1 MGLWKKLVI
10 LSFLFVS
17 FDVFSD
23 FERIYKKKINSRNV
37 SFYLD
42 FINHKYYFDVKKDSR
57 FSRRRSST
65 EYNFNEFDNF
75 TDHSDA
81 VVDFLKDHSVS
92 DESFHREIK
101 DYLEGLYYLSESRT
115 KLKHFN
121 VSDELIFSKTKNF
134 LKESSRS
141 FSSIV
146 FTNQGEQWKI
156 RTILD
161 LESKKI
167 SGLTLIKINDN
178 VSDYKVVVD
187 GNHLIIKT
195 SDTKEIVLF
204 KIALEKTSDVINL
217 SLFLTERDGEKDKS
231 VVLPF
236 NYKVL
241 VSDSLAIDVEK
252 LFFSIG
258 SEMDK
263 EDGVQLKTESADHGS
278 IVRIPG
284 TNYFFNDFKV
294 EKLNKLFTFENLNET
309 VVNLNYKH
317 CMVNSILYGYS
328 YTLDTDEEDYMNLC
342 YSYVVVEQILSAQ
355 GQESFQ
361 KCLIEAEV
369 IEEIG
374 NQVYWKNSNLY
385 TEENITSINTCIS
398 TLLIN
403 QKKSEI
409 KNIIQ
414 ERISNALPGVAL
426 DKNIVQAAQS
436 LWEES
441 CNNEK
446 FDTPE
451 CNEKLNRVIE
461 VAVLKTYISSLFAA
475 DWSGTFT
482 EKERIVAKFNKCV
495 DEKLAK
501 SESNFECLKN
511 VLLDYSAEVNS
522 TVIDELFKGLGL
534 DSRWDSLSDEL
545 RGKVVR
551 EIKDCVDYMVL
562 DYEKS
567 DELIAEFANI
577 LQSCR
582 LSGVKI
588 IAVKEYSSLFLGKIG
603 SLSKFLNDEALAK
616 MSKELERNL
625 NRKLDG
631 DLTLDIMKKAIRES
645 DVESYAT
652 FFSEVV
658 HYNFNT
664 KLPLSGEEG
673 EFHMR
678 GRSEVERAINQ
689 AIFLDNGKSIK
700 RNVTSYLNDFYK
712 KESLPGVVIATKD
725 LLLKFFTFIRP
736 YETVREVGRFA
747 IGESRNSISSE
758 LDKEYKQCIEAI
770 APNGKSDLFNSVL
783 FCDKKWYGGFVT
795 VRSQRRFNDEVSYHF
810 RLSSNKANLILSPL
824 SYLTHCLKDVDKSNA
839 KTFEDYKKSAE
850 ACTKVVH
857 WDISYNVSSAK
868 IDGFKPILDTNGFDP
883 AVTSFCYN
891 NLFLKI
897 NREGKDNPLRVAL
910 DDSNGSR
917 SLIAMQNKVRER
929 NPYGASILANIRT
942 GFNWDFENRV
952 NDKRN
957 MLILIEAIAE
967 NEQFNNDFFTENLS
981 KCQKDI
987 DDFIIAGFRNYLV
1000 KSIPGIELDEQN
1012 YKLMVDFFD
1021 AELLQLF
1028 FRFQKLNENL
1038 EVGALGGSLV
1048 PNERV
1053 ITPELGLTAL
1063 QNFIK
1068 VMGDY
1073 IARGFIFDKP
1083 AMRTELVVFQGEMKD
1098 FLEWYLA
1105 NPREVKI
1112 SEAREFFQ
1120 ESKLA
1125 DHLAMAVVSEMVKL
1139 QFDDFLKTMKNEEL
1153 ESFYKRIDCRHVN
1166 CMSSAEKSEERGIKA
1181 KYVQLNSLSTRMT
1194 KSYDFRRI
1202 IRPQSQDGEKYV
1214 NYIKDNF
1221 LLVKILGYSP
1231 TNRVITEVKKRA
1243 GRFIIDDKTD
1253 GGFAERFVAQVAQ
1266 HRLNVIEEDK
1276 WWITKFLFYDSGDFN
1291 WRSIRNTDAGRTAI
1305 EYYGKN
1311 LLLPKVFGQ
1320 RQTQY
1325 SINLHTKEF
1334 HRLLKR
1340 AQSEHDD

>member
-1 MGLWKKLVI
+1 MSSNLYAE
-10 LSFLFVS
+10 
-17 FDVFSD
+17 FS
-23 FERIYKKKINSRNV
+23 RVYKKKINNRNV

-42 FINHKYYFDVKKDSR
+42 YSNYKYYFDVKKDSR
-57 FSRRRSST
+57 FSRRRSSA
-65 EYNFNEFDNF
+65 EFSFNEFENF
-75 TDHSDA
+75 DDHSHS
-81 VVDFLKDHSVS
+81 VVDFLSDHSVK
-92 DESFHREIK
+92 EASFHEEVKK
-101 DYLEGLYYLSESRT
+101 DLEKLYFLSEERN
-115 KLKHFN
+115 KIIHLN
-121 VSDELIFSKTKNF
+121 VSEELIFTETKSF
-134 LKESSRS
+134 LNQNSRS
-141 FSSIV
+141 YSSIV
-146 FTNQGEQWKI
+146 FTSMGEQWKL

-161 LESKKI
+161 LSSKNLI
-167 SGLTLIKINDN
+167 GLSLVKINDE
-178 VSDYKVVVD
+178 VTQYKITVD
-187 GNHLIIKT
+187 GNSLYIHSIENDNAI
-195 SDTKEIVLF
+195 LF
-204 KIALEKTSDVINL
+204 KITLEKASDVINL
-217 SLFLTERDGEKDKS
+217 SLSIAQRNGEKDKS
-231 VVLPF
+231 VGLPF
-236 NYKVL
+236 NYKIV
-241 VSDSLAIDVEK
+241 VTDEVGIATEK

-258 SEMDK
+258 PEMNKKDS
-263 EDGVQLKTESADHGS
+263 VQLQTENAEHGA

-284 TNYFFNDFKV
+284 TNYFFNDFKL
-294 EKLNKLFTFENLNET
+294 ERLNEVYGFDNLNET
-309 VVNLNYKH
+309 VASLNYKH

-328 YTLDTDEEDYMNLC
+328 YTLSSEEEDYMNLC
-342 YSYVVVEQILSAQ
+342 YSYVAIENILSAQ
-355 GQESFQ
+355 GQESFKQ
-361 KCLIEAEV
+361 CLVNAEV
-369 IEEIG
+369 IGIVG
-374 NQVYWKNSNLY
+374 SDSFWNNSNLY
-385 TEENITSINTCIS
+385 TKENLTSIKSCIS
-398 TLLIN
+398 NLLIN
-403 QKKSEI
+403 QKKNEI

-414 ERISNALPGVAL
+414 QRVTSSLPGINVSDSILVASQQ
-426 DKNIVQAAQS
+426 I
-436 LWEES
+436 WEKS
-441 CNNEK
+441 CNNDK
-446 FDTPE
+446 FDSKE
-451 CNEKLNRVIE
+451 CNDLLNRVIDI
-461 VAVLKTYISSLFAA
+461 AVLKTYVSSLFTS

-482 EKERIVAKFNKCV
+482 EKERIVNKFNKCI
-495 DEKLAK
+495 DEKLNK
-501 SESNFECLKN
+501 SESNFECLKD
-511 VLLDYSAEVNS
+511 VLIDYSSEVNS
-522 TVIDELFKGLGL
+522 TVIDELFKSLGL
-534 DSRWDSLSDEL
+534 DSRWDSISDEL

-562 DYEKS
+562 DFEKS
-567 DELIAEFANI
+567 DELISEFSNI

-588 IAVKEYSSLFLGKIG
+588 IAVKEYSALFLGKIG
-603 SLSKFLNDEALAK
+603 SLSKFLSDEALAK

-652 FFSEVV
+652 FLAEVV
-658 HYNFNT
+658 NYNFT
-664 KLPLSGEEG
+664 LKLPLAGEESD
-673 EFHMR
+673 FHLR
-678 GRSEVERAINQ
+678 ARSDVERALNQ

-700 RNVTSYLNDFYK
+700 KNVTTYLEDFYK

-747 IGESRNSISSE
+747 IGESRNQISSE
-758 LDKEYKQCIEAI
+758 LDSEYKKCIEAI
-770 APNGKSDLFNSVL
+770 APNGKSDLYSSVL
-783 FCDKKWYGGFVT
+783 SCDKKWFGSFVT
-795 VRSQRRFNDEVSYHF
+795 VRAQRRFNDEVSYHF

-824 SYLTHCLKDVDKSNA
+824 SYLTHCLNDIDKSNS
-839 KTFEDYKKSAE
+839 KSLEEYKESAL
-850 ACTKVVH
+850 ACTSIVH

-891 NLFLKI
+891 NLLLKI

-942 GFNWDFENRV
+942 GFNWDFEYRV

-957 MLILIEAIAE
+957 MFILIDAIAS
-967 NEQFNNDFFTENLS
+967 NSQFNNDFFTENLS

-1028 FRFQKLNENL
+1028 FRFQKLNENF

-1083 AMRTELVVFQGEMKD
+1083 AMRTELVVFQGELKD

-1105 NPREVKI
+1105 NPRNVKI

-1125 DHLAMAVVSEMVKL
+1125 DHLAMAVVSEMVKV

-1153 ESFYKRIDCRHVN
+1153 EAFYRRIDCRHRN
-1166 CMSSAEKSEERGIKA
+1166 CMSDAEVSEERGIKS
-1181 KYVQLNSLSTRMT
+1181 KYILLNSLATEMT

-1202 IRPQSQDGEKYV
+1202 IRPQSQQGERFV

-1221 LLVKILGYSP
+1221 LLVKIIGYNP
-1231 TNRVITEVKKRA
+1231 TNRVITEIKRMA

-1266 HRLNVIEEDK
+1266 HHLNVQEDNK

-1291 WRSIRNTDAGRTAI
+1291 WRSIRNTEAGRTAI

-1320 RQTQY
+1320 RQSQY

-1340 AQSEHDD
+1340 AQSQHDD